1 MGKLAEQI
9 LRVNRE
15 QIDIKFIFDHLR
27 NYGICAAIF
36 YAGNYIT
43 TNGAQISHSAHIAS
57 AAAIIFQALAFILFS
72 LNFTHGL
79 FAIRALSDSPINQWV
94 FSVFTVLA
102 FYILLELIGVRI

>member
-1 MGKLAEQI
+1 MEKLAEQF

-15 QIDIKFIFDHLR
+15 QIDIKFMFDHLR

-36 YAGNYIT
+36 YAGNHIGT
-43 TNGAQISHSAHIAS
+43 SGAQISHSPVIAS
-57 AAAIIFQALAFILFS
+57 AAAVIFQALAFFMFS

-79 FAIRALSDSPINQWV
+79 FAIRALSDKPINQWI
-94 FSVFTVLA
+94 FSTFTVLT